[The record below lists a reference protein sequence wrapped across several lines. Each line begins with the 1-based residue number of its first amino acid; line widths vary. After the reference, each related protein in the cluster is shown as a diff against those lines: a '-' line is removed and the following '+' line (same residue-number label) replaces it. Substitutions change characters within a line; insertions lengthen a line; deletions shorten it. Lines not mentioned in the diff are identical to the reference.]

1 VERGLVHSSVMLDGW
16 HDVPLARRIAA
27 RVGVP
32 CRVDN
37 DVNTAAIAE
46 AHVRGGA
53 RAMVFVAV
61 GTGIGGALVLDGRLW
76 RGASGVA
83 GEIGNMTIARDG
95 RRCRCGRRGCLNTV
109 ASGSAI
115 ERALGLR
122 PNALARGAGS
132 RARVRR
138 AARIAAEALGVGLG
152 NVMNLLNPSLV
163 VIGGGV
169 AFLGAG
175 FLETLRRRARAEA
188 FSEATR
194 ACRLERTRAGY
205 EAGAIGA
212 ALLALSYLDGCP
224 R

>member
-1 VERGLVHSSVMLDGW
+1 
-16 HDVPLARRIAA
+16 
-27 RVGVP
+27 
-32 CRVDN
+32 
-37 DVNTAAIAE
+37 
-46 AHVRGGA
+46 
-53 RAMVFVAV
+53 
-61 GTGIGGALVLDGRLW
+61 
-76 RGASGVA
+76 
-83 GEIGNMTIARDG
+83 
-95 RRCRCGRRGCLNTV
+95 
-109 ASGSAI
+109 
-115 ERALGLR
+115 
-122 PNALARGAGS
+122 
-132 RARVRR
+132 VRR